1 MSRVFALSECNPS
14 DINSLQTIISDPE
27 TDPRLK
33 QRARSILLTLEG
45 KNGKEIA
52 KELNVRENSVS
63 SWRRAFNQSGI
74 AGLFDKENPG
84 RRGKDAPNPRLQV
97 IEALKNNPPNG
108 ETEWTTETLSKAVG
122 TSVDTVRRALRD
134 HYIKLGNSSSWKID
148 TGIYGSSK
156 VIGIVGLYLSM
167 QESAIILCISSD
179 PVIYRLSGTLLTHDR
194 FLSCEY
200 RSLSGQDGC
209 ISLEDAIRIAQDNPI
224 SEKKACSVD
233 LEAFLD
239 TVCSAVSALSDSQFV
254 VLHFNNDSKSSYH
267 NNRNRKIVF
276 DLSDSLE
283 QWLWKLDFSIAML
296 SEKISGVRSSGGL
309 QTAIKDYFKKKNEKI
324 EPLQWVIKSDV
335 IAPRL
340 N

>member
-1 MSRVFALSECNPS
+1 M
-14 DINSLQTIISDPE
+14 
-27 TDPRLK
+27 
-33 QRARSILLTLEG
+33 G
-45 KNGKEIA
+45 K
-52 KELNVRENSVS
+52 R
-63 SWRRAFNQSGI
+63 
-74 AGLFDKENPG
+74 
-84 RRGKDAPNPRLQV
+84 
-97 IEALKNNPPNG
+97 
-108 ETEWTTETLSKAVG
+108 G

-148 TGIYGSSK
+148 TGTYGSSK

-254 VLHFNNDSKSSYH
+254 VLHFNNDSNSSYH